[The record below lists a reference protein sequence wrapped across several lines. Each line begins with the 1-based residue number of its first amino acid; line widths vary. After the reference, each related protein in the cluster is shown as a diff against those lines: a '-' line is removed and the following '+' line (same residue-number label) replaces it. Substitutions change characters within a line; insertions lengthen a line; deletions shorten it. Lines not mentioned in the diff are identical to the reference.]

1 MAQTFNLS
9 FLIEN
14 APSEEYRQELMKLL
28 KPSKTEYMKTK
39 FQTLISFVTFIET
52 EYATKYVDLW
62 NNMKCKIFGS
72 FVRQYCEMIYSTP
85 ADQAYGNIY
94 DHDVDIR
101 LFDDMNSHSDKKF
114 ITDLIHLFKTMII
127 SKSEEFNFNGYKLLY
142 LEEKTV
148 TTLNKHDAEG
158 KKLLH
163 NIPHYFVVLEKGD
176 DQIHIDLLAHNPVN
190 NSSSLWNN
198 DYDVNG
204 LYMCRNG
211 IFTNESRNGNG
222 NFFKIQNSIMNRSAY
237 VEYPIEQYVASL
249 KRTPLNRAL
258 KRSAKVQIYNQ
269 LIHFIAFRTKIEEG
283 GYTQASK
290 GEMLSLSVEEDEQC
304 EISDF
309 EAPYIKVEFECSH
322 FLSIMAFAKIVNIR
336 ASVDTEAI
344 LCPYCRAN
352 LIPKLVDSPSF
363 KMITIPEIPNVEGL
377 NKERV
382 KTLKS
387 SKSRQMMSEENMSC
401 ISGLFQGL
409 TIPEVRERHDRR
421 ELLRERYELLSPGVR
436 PGFGPGFGPV
446 FGSGFG
452 PVFGSGFASNSVT
465 PQAPV
470 RPVAPVTPVT
480 PVTPV
485 PPITI
490 LRREAT
496 PAITPYQSYAGVL
509 QRRVQREAVQAVQ
522 SIPGNQQWEQ
532 YSSSEE

>member
-9 FLIEN
+9 FLIAN
-14 APSEEYRQELMKLL
+14 APSEEYRQELLKLL

-39 FQTLISFVTFIET
+39 FQTLISFVTFIEK
-52 EYATKYVDLW
+52 EYSTKSVDSW

-72 FVRQYCEMIYSTP
+72 FVRQYFEMIYATP
-85 ADQAYGNIY
+85 VDQAYGNVY

-101 LFDDMNSHSDKKF
+101 LFDDMNSHNDKKF

-148 TTLNKHDAEG
+148 TKLNEHDAEG

-176 DQIHIDLLAHNPVN
+176 DQIHIDLLAHNPAN

-204 LYMCRNG
+204 MYMCRNG
-211 IFTNESRNGNG
+211 IFTNEIG

-249 KRTPLNRAL
+249 KRTPIGRAL

-290 GEMLSLSVEEDEQC
+290 GKMLSLSVEEDEHC

-309 EAPYIKVEFECSH
+309 EAPYIKVKLECSH
-322 FLSIMAFAKIVNIR
+322 SLSIMAFANIVNIR
-336 ASVDTEAI
+336 ASDDTETI
-344 LCPYCRAN
+344 VCPYCRAD
-352 LIPKLVDSPSF
+352 LIPKLIESPSF
-363 KMITIPEIPNVEGL
+363 KMITIPEIPILEGL
-377 NKERV
+377 NKDRV

-387 SKSRQMMSEENMSC
+387 SKSCQMMSEENMSC
-401 ISGLFQGL
+401 VSGLFQGL
-409 TIPEVRERHDRR
+409 SIPEVRERHNRR
-421 ELLRERYELLSPGVR
+421 ELLHERYELLSPGS
-436 PGFGPGFGPV
+436 P
-446 FGSGFG
+446 
-452 PVFGSGFASNSVT
+452 GFASNSVT
-465 PQAPV
+465 HLAPV
-470 RPVAPVTPVT
+470 RPLTPV
-480 PVTPV
+480 
-485 PPITI
+485 TI
-490 LRREAT
+490 LRRETTQAVTPYQPVRRAEAT
-496 PAITPYQSYAGVL
+496 QAITPYETYAGVL
-509 QRRVQREAVQAVQ
+509 QRRVQGVTVQE
-522 SIPGNQQWEQ
+522 QWVE
-532 YSSSEE
+532 YSSGEE